1 MNPPLPKLSYVLLS
15 YNREKSIRAA
25 LESALAQDYEG
36 ELEYI
41 ISDDCST
48 DRTYDI
54 IRECVASYKGGRRVV
69 VTRTPQNLHLAGNT
83 NHALQFVESDWIIRA
98 DDDDLA
104 PIDRCSIIGH
114 ALARHPGCS
123 CVFTGIRHFTD
134 AEEEETLEK
143 IRRPHALHRPART
156 GDARQGFDLLKA
168 FCSPCLHQVWATRH
182 FKEFGPLPLQG
193 HYVDDLISC
202 MRCGV
207 LGSVLLLEDTTMYVR
222 QGCGNM
228 SLGGADLSCGYRAIM
243 RLEKFNDRYQNM
255 TRTPIRETIDAI
267 KDYLATHGQTE
278 RFQPYLATL
287 EADWQKR
294 VLLSGYWRKGT
305 LNRLKI
311 RRQSGAHSLFSLIRC
326 LPMPLFAALWSLIRK
341 LKKPFRRP

>member
-1 MNPPLPKLSYVLLS
+1 MNPLLPKLSYVLLS

-143 IRRPHALHRPART
+143 IRLPHALHRPART

-168 FCSPCLHQVWATRH
+168 FCSGCLHQVWSARH

-193 HYVDDLISC
+193 HYVDDTICC

-207 LGSVLLLEDTTMYVR
+207 LGNVLMLEDTTMYVR
-222 QGCGNM
+222 LGSGNM
-228 SLGGADLSCGYRAIM
+228 SLGGTGKDSGYRSIM
-243 RLEKFNDRYQNM
+243 QQERFTDHYQNI
-255 TRTPIRETIDAI
+255 TTAPIRQTIDAI
-267 KDYLATHGQTE
+267 RTYAEEHGLTDTL
-278 RFQPYLATL
+278 QPYLDTL
-287 EADWQKR
+287 EADWQSR
-294 VLLSGYWRKGT
+294 VLQGSYWRKST

-311 RRQSGAHSLFSLIRC
+311 RKQSGEHSLFSLIRC
-326 LPMPLFAALWSLIRK
+326 LPMPLFAAVWGTVRT
-341 LKKPFRRP
+341 LKKYCP